1 MKTLKRIGLIV
12 AAFLVLVSLILMGL
26 IYFDWLSVGF
36 VVGPHR
42 FHHWS
47 GIIGAFYVAIITPFF
62 AVLKRSKPDSLRTLF
77 RVHVFGNLMAFL
89 LVSVHFAGQ
98 LSRSLE
104 FYPDLGSGV
113 GLYSA
118 MSVLVFTG
126 FFLRYGLVAGGLRR
140 SLRVI
145 HVLVVVSFYLVIVF
159 HALHG
164 FGII

>member
-1 MKTLKRIGLIV
+1 MKTLKRLGLIV
-12 AAFLVLVSLILMGL
+12 AVFLVLVSLILMGL
-26 IYFDWLSVGF
+26 IYFDWFSVGF
-36 VVGPHR
+36 VVGPYR

-47 GIIGAFYVAIITPFF
+47 VIIGAFYVAIITPFF

-77 RVHVFGNLMAFL
+77 RVHVFGNLLAFL

-118 MSVLVFTG
+118 MTVVVFTG
-126 FFLRYGLVAGGLRR
+126 FLLRFGLTVGGKRR
-140 SLRVI
+140 IVRLV
-145 HVLVVVSFYLVIVF
+145 HVFAVLSFYLVIVV

-164 FGII
+164 FGYI

>member
-1 MKTLKRIGLIV
+1 MAV
-12 AAFLVLVSLILMGL
+12 FLVLVSLILMGL
-26 IYFDWLSVGF
+26 IYFDWFSVGF
-36 VVGPHR
+36 VVGPYR

-47 GIIGAFYVAIITPFF
+47 VIIGAFYVAIITPFF

-77 RVHVFGNLMAFL
+77 RVHVFGNLLAFL

-113 GLYSA
+113 GLFGA
-118 MSVLVFTG
+118 MGLLVFTG

-140 SLRVI
+140 FLRVI
-145 HVLVVVSFYLVIVF
+145 HVLAVVVFYLVIVV

-164 FGII
+164 FGFI